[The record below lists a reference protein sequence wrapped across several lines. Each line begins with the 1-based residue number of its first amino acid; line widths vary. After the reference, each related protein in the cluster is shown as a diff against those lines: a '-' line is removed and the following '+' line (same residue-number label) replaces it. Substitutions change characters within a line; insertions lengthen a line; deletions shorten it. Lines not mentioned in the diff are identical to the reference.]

1 MICYRKAC
9 NRKEECDRLV
19 MATCL
24 YRIDKKQAELKIKI
38 NKSICKSCFTTMV
51 KARYR
56 NKDIMLCTTCNNVL
70 KELRQRMSK
79 GA

>member
-1 MICYRKAC
+1 MICYRQKCERKA
-9 NRKEECDRLV
+9 ECDKFV
-19 MATCL
+19 AAACI
-24 YRIDKKQAELKIKI
+24 YRITKKQAELKIKI
-38 NKSICKSCFTTMV
+38 NKSICKSCFSTMV

-70 KELRQRMSK
+70 AEMRSK